1 MAKLTLI
8 ITESV
13 PISLR
18 GQLTKW
24 MLELKPGVFIGTIS
38 AVVREKLWL
47 KVCDKLKNGGAFLI
61 NSYKN
66 EQKFKIKMHG
76 YTNRLIVDYDGLQL
90 IRIPLSLKSKIK
102 EKINV
107 ESRLNQ
113 KIKKS
118 PVLFESPL
126 PQNFIERTLK
136 VSGSSGKFNFLYGG
150 ESNFHEYSQENI
162 WSSKWTDDLEII
174 TKKIL
179 EFVKQ
184 SILKKNKFINK
195 NIISIDIAT
204 TDYLQKAYEGFVNII
219 GMSCLNLRDLK
230 QKSPSLQIYQIFNMT
245 RKKKD
250 VHNLIRLVR
259 RFFDDIDI
267 LIVFNRDFDIKI
279 LQKVIKNYEIDFKF
293 PDKIID
299 LMKRYPS
306 LQILENDLFSKT
318 GFHRNQTEKGKY
330 SQYYSLFKG
339 KGIKGINKQIEPIGA
354 YNLIDTLTPLF
365 SFLITEF
372 NKDLLP

>member
-1 MAKLTLI
+1 
-8 ITESV
+8 
-13 PISLR
+13 
-18 GQLTKW
+18 
-24 MLELKPGVFIGTIS
+24 
-38 AVVREKLWL
+38 
-47 KVCDKLKNGGAFLI
+47 
-61 NSYKN
+61 
-66 EQKFKIKMHG
+66 
-76 YTNRLIVDYDGLQL
+76 
-90 IRIPLSLKSKIK
+90 
-102 EKINV
+102 
-107 ESRLNQ
+107 
-113 KIKKS
+113 
-118 PVLFESPL
+118 
-126 PQNFIERTLK
+126 
-136 VSGSSGKFNFLYGG
+136 
-150 ESNFHEYSQENI
+150 
-162 WSSKWTDDLEII
+162 
-174 TKKIL
+174 
-179 EFVKQ
+179 
-184 SILKKNKFINK
+184 
-195 NIISIDIAT
+195 
-204 TDYLQKAYEGFVNII
+204 
-219 GMSCLNLRDLK
+219 
-230 QKSPSLQIYQIFNMT
+230 MT